1 MIFFR
6 GQTIF
11 QRSVISA
18 AENAVLLLPGG
29 VAFDCYEKIE
39 MVRRNNG
46 HYRLDH
52 AVTKKQKIILSSFG
66 ISEQDVFDSAAEI
79 SRLLAANQSLLFAAD
94 NEDKD
99 EDKEDDFYGEDEID
113 FDD

>member
-1 MIFFR
+1 MNVPKAIR
-6 GQTIF
+6 
-11 QRSVISA
+11 
-18 AENAVLLLPGG
+18 EL
-29 VAFDCYEKIE
+29 EKIK

-79 SRLLAANQSLLFAAD
+79 SRLLAANQSLLSVSE
-94 NEDKD
+94 NED
-99 EDKEDDFYGEDEID
+99 EDKENDFHGEDEID